1 MGFAISTKA
10 NKEERE
16 KFLDFFKQEET
27 LIKAI
32 LITSYG
38 LSKEE
43 FDAKYQGV
51 TKNESTLSEDYD
63 GLYFYVTGMNTS
75 FIPSYYALMAWIS
88 FKLGT
93 CVINDDERNFHVVID
108 SKLNDEYPVDSSGI
122 TLRESTKSF
131 PFSQYETDFNGMRS
145 LLEVLDYRFYSL

>member
-51 TKNESTLSEDYD
+51 TKNESTLSEEYD

-93 CVINDDERNFHVVID
+93 CVINDDER
-108 SKLNDEYPVDSSGI
+108 NDEYPVDSSGI